1 VAEYAPDDT
10 IKLTVLRDG
19 KTLTVEA
26 KLVAFSG

>member
-26 KLVAFSG
+26 KLVAFNG